1 MSAHTLGISVM
12 IAKSLLSAWLLAS
25 FLLATS
31 CSYLPTLEI
40 RNLTSKPANVRV
52 VLAITS
58 IECNKPFL
66 HFLLNANATQQ
77 SRSSSDGFSPA
88 TSIHF
93 DKRKCSLS
101 GQIPAHTAL
110 SISVSDRYDPTREM
124 EHRLSGLIEVEIS
137 GFAGHILVREQQA
150 RQQLQRR
157 SRGAY
162 VFEYRR

>member
-1 MSAHTLGISVM
+1 L
-12 IAKSLLSAWLLAS
+12 
-25 FLLATS
+25 
-31 CSYLPTLEI
+31 
-40 RNLTSKPANVRV
+40 KPANVRV
-52 VLAITS
+52 VLAITE
-58 IECNKPFL
+58 IVCNKPFL
-66 HFLLNANATQQ
+66 RFIPNANAAQQ

-101 GQIPAHTAL
+101 GEIPAHTAL
-110 SISVSDRYDPTREM
+110 SISVSDQYDPTREV
-124 EHRLSGLIEVEIS
+124 EHRLPGLIEVEIS